1 MATNEASVTL
11 TATVQKIIP
20 ARLHQPE
27 KAEIAVDGAEELY
40 SEIRV
45 ENKLTDKCGE
55 EVKLK
60 EGAQVEVKVEAEAD
74 AVEKTEEK

>member
-1 MATNEASVTL
+1 MATNEASVTM

-20 ARLHQPE
+20 ARFHQPE

-45 ENKLTDKCGE
+45 ENKLTDKHGE

-60 EGAQVEVKVEAEAD
+60 EGAQVEVKVEADGD
-74 AVEKTEEK
+74 AVKKKEKE